1 MIIEAELNPVLS
13 VHAPT
18 ASHWYNVLLYLL
30 FLQACDNAMLQIL
43 GATCRNLEHL
53 DIWKST
59 AVTDSGVAML
69 LGLEAERPFR
79 VCSTLRKVR
88 TKCLQGKNESKV
100 KI

>member
-18 ASHWYNVLLYLL
+18 ASHWYNVLYLL

-79 VCSTLRKVR
+79 VCSTLRKVKYER
-88 TKCLQGKNESKV
+88 MQG
-100 KI
+100 IYIYI